1 MRIRYLILASAA
13 LSLLATSANAA
24 TIITYDIGTTTATY
38 GTGTL
43 TDTLTGTFTVNFT
56 TNTLTAYDISMTGD
70 VLVANNNQN
79 PQVFSS
85 PNSFFSASVT
95 GLDTNSI
102 PGNELLRL
110 TFQNALGNLPDT
122 ITQVDF
128 LNGSINQ
135 GNVLSFSVTGTATPV
150 SAVPEP
156 STWAMLLLGFAGIG
170 FMAYRRKSKTA
181 LLAA

>member
-1 MRIRYLILASAA
+1 MRIRYLMLASAA
-13 LSLLATSANAA
+13 LSLLATSANAD

-43 TDTLTGTFTVNFT
+43 TDTLTGTFTVDFT
-56 TNTLTAYDISMTGD
+56 TNTLTAFNVSITGD

-85 PNSFFSASVT
+85 PNSFFSTSVT
-95 GLDTNSI
+95 GLDITSI
-102 PGNELLRL
+102 PANELLRL
-110 TFQNALGNLPDT
+110 TFQNALGNVPDT
-122 ITQVDF
+122 ISRVDF
-128 LNGSINQ
+128 LNGSISD
-135 GNVLSFSVTGTATPV
+135 GNVLSFSVTGTATPL

-156 STWAMLLLGFAGIG
+156 STWTMMLLGFAGVG
-170 FMAYRRKSKTA
+170 FMVYRRKSKLA